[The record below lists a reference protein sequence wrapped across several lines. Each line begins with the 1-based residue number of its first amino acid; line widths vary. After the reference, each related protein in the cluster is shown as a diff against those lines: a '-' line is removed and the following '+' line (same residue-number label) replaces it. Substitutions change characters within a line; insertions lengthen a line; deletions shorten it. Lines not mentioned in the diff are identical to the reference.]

1 MNLLSLFLLSLVSQ
15 VIMGIDLTSEKSN
28 KFKSRSVHSSKKE
41 LEWNMGGGVCR
52 THAVEQP
59 WIIAL
64 LFSLVVIII
73 IRPYNKDS
81 QTTRATKMMKISLF
95 TLLLIIAQG
104 VVSGTPI
111 PPNPNLKTLVSRSP
125 HSDGDVGGDPGDQGG
140 NSAGNP
146 LCPDCG

>member
-1 MNLLSLFLLSLVSQ
+1 MQANMNLLSLFLLSLVSQ

-41 LEWNMGGGVCR
+41 LEWNMGGGGNGN
-52 THAVEQP
+52 P
-59 WIIAL
+59 
-64 LFSLVVIII
+64 II
-73 IRPYNKDS
+73 IRPYNRDS
-81 QTTRATKMMKISLF
+81 QTTRATKMMKISWF

-104 VVSGTPI
+104 VVGGTPI
-111 PPNPNLKTLVSRSP
+111 TPDPNLKTLVSRSP
-125 HSDGDVGGDPGDQGG
+125 HSDGDVGGDPGDHGG

>member
-1 MNLLSLFLLSLVSQ
+1 MQLNSLVLVFGFCHQRNGAESISAQ
-15 VIMGIDLTSEKSN
+15 PCSSRPLRFPSSPIDSTTNLQFKLTIQCN
-28 KFKSRSVHSSKKE
+28 
-41 LEWNMGGGVCR
+41 G
-52 THAVEQP
+52 
-59 WIIAL
+59 
-64 LFSLVVIII
+64 LVI